1 MCCCLFGLRSGPSE
15 LGREPHSPPP
25 SAALGSGS
33 PNAQGLS
40 LEPSLCKPMWVEAGG
55 QGRELSG
62 RLTLGGSARSLI
74 QGLWLAGIL
83 TKPDL
88 VDKGTEDKIV
98 DVARNLVFHL
108 KKGYMIVKC
117 RGQQDIQDQ
126 LSLAKALQKEQA
138 FFENHE
144 HFRYAGGGGSEG
156 EPESRASVLTA
167 GNGHCQV

>member
-1 MCCCLFGLRSGPSE
+1 MARGPAP
-15 LGREPHSPPP
+15 R
-25 SAALGSGS
+25 
-33 PNAQGLS
+33 
-40 LEPSLCKPMWVEAGG
+40 
-55 QGRELSG
+55 GRELSC
-62 RLTLGGSARSLI
+62 RLTLGGCARSLI

-117 RGQQDIQDQ
+117 RGQQDIQEQ

-138 FFENHE
+138 FFENHA

-156 EPESRASVLTA
+156 EPELRASVLTA
-167 GNGHCQV
+167 GNGHCQVQILRGCTCVCSLTMTVKFT